1 MKKIALPVINNTLSP
16 HFGNCTQFKVYYVE
30 NRAIV
35 KEDLIS
41 APPHQP
47 GSFPNWLADKG
58 VSDVITGGIGLKAI
72 EIFNQHKINVFVGV
86 KVKDTKELVQD
97 YIDGILETDGNLCN
111 H

>member
-16 HFGNCTQFKVYYVE
+16 HFGNCTQFKIYYVE

-35 KEDLIS
+35 KEDLFP
-41 APPHQP
+41 APSHQP
-47 GSFPNWLADKG
+47 GSFPNWLVNKG
-58 VSDVITGGIGLKAI
+58 ISDIITGGIGLKAI
-72 EIFNQHKINVFVGV
+72 EIFNKHKINVFVGV
-86 KVKDTKELVQD
+86 NIKGTKELVQD